1 MITIFGRQITE
12 QEEID
17 TWVRQALS
25 TRELV
30 SDSENFSEDWAYE
43 LGKIYCSI
51 IGRPNEYASYDSVG
65 ASLIYQLGK
74 LNLLNKEAGN

>member
-1 MITIFGRQITE
+1 MITVFGRQITE

-30 SDSENFSEDWAYE
+30 SGNENSAENWAYE
-43 LGKIYCSI
+43 LGKVYCSI

-65 ASLIYQLGK
+65 ATIIYQPSK
-74 LNLLNKEAGN
+74 QNLLNAGVKQ